1 MSENVILI
9 DSGVVT
15 KTLRTTDGKECSF
28 SFNPLD
34 MAFSRKLFTA
44 FEKLD
49 AKQEKYKEE
58 VQKNAD
64 KKEIFDIGEKM
75 NADMRDIINDDVFG
89 FDICGELFG
98 GMNIY
103 ALANGLPV
111 WANLLFAMVDET
123 DNAYA
128 REQKLTNPRIAKYTK
143 KYHK

>member
-64 KKEIFDIGEKM
+64 KKEIFSIGEKM
-75 NADMRDIINDDVFG
+75 DAEMRDIINDDVFG

-111 WANLLFAMVDET
+111 WANLLFAMVDEADT
-123 DNAYA
+123 AYA

>member
-1 MSENVILI
+1 MSDNVILI
-9 DSGVVT
+9 DSGVVE

-34 MAFSRKLFTA
+34 MGFSKKLFDA
-44 FEKLD
+44 FDKLD
-49 AKQEKYKEE
+49 AKQGKYKDE

-64 KKEIFDIGEKM
+64 KKEIFNIGEKM
-75 NADMRDIINDDVFG
+75 DAEMRDIINDDVFG

-123 DNAYA
+123 DTAYA

>member
-1 MSENVILI
+1 
-9 DSGVVT
+9 
-15 KTLRTTDGKECSF
+15 
-28 SFNPLD
+28 

-64 KKEIFDIGEKM
+64 KTEIFDIGEKM
-75 NADMRDIINDDVFG
+75 NAEMRDIIDNDVFG
-89 FDICGELFG
+89 FDVCDSLFG
-98 GMNIY
+98 SMNVY

>member
-1 MSENVILI
+1 MNENVILI

-15 KTLRTTDGKECSF
+15 HTLRTPDGKECSYA
-28 SFNPLD
+28 FNPLD
-34 MAFSRKLFTA
+34 MAFSKRLFTA

-49 AKQEKYKEE
+49 AKQEAYKTE

-75 NADMRDIINDDVFG
+75 DAEMRDIINNDVFG
-89 FDICGELFG
+89 FDICGALFG
-98 GMNIY
+98 NMNVY
-103 ALANGLPV
+103 ALANGLPA

-123 DNAYA
+123 DTAYA

>member
-64 KKEIFDIGEKM
+64 KTEIFDIGEKM
-75 NADMRDIINDDVFG
+75 NAEMRDIIDNDVFG
-89 FDICGELFG
+89 FDVCDSLFG
-98 GMNIY
+98 SMNVY

>member
-75 NADMRDIINDDVFG
+75 DAEMRDIIDNDVFG
-89 FDICGELFG
+89 FDVCERLFG
-98 GMNIY
+98 SMNVY
-103 ALANGLPV
+103 AIANGLPV